1 MSLEN
6 DNDFKKFSRKI
17 EILEYIQRY
26 APCSTREI
34 RIKFNITKSKLYD
47 LIDKWGKK
55 GLLVKDFSKFE
66 RKYYSHFVIRKTPKL
81 KKELLSLYN
90 QIINRFTEK
99 YKEISE
105 INQILEFEKEKS
117 KI

>member
-55 GLLVKDFSKFE
+55 VF
-66 RKYYSHFVIRKTPKL
+66 
-81 KKELLSLYN
+81 
-90 QIINRFTEK
+90 
-99 YKEISE
+99 
-105 INQILEFEKEKS
+105 
-117 KI
+117 